1 MPVPP
6 EPSVSSAP
14 PAPAPGS
21 TVPLSP
27 SLGIKVEE
35 APQIEYLV
43 QISKE
48 EEGVRAGLGEGLQQ
62 ANRAYDQGD
71 YQKAFELYDQF
82 IGTSPSRKDERAA
95 AWYGLA
101 DSHFALNE
109 KRLADAAVDI
119 IANYAAALKADPAG
133 FSAPWAM
140 YRSGLALEILEN
152 FKKAK
157 EYFEQVATQFPR
169 HPAAPLSLLEL
180 SRQHIQRKSYGEA
193 IQVLRKVLAYPLEKP
208 LRTSIYR
215 QLGEALYSA
224 GEQARSIEAFTAAM
238 DTDPDLFLKEP
249 TVLRYL
255 GEAYFVEQQYDK
267 SRDLLFRYL
276 NLISESADR
285 DLVLARIAEIF
296 TIQDEKDL
304 ANKLYAY
311 IQNTYPN
318 SEGDVIAKIRR
329 AEYLEGKDKIT
340 VDDAAAIYHDLLQ
353 KPLAAPLSRL
363 VHFKFALRQFERGN
377 FTDCV
382 KILDESLQDNLGKAP
397 SDDFIALRSK
407 AILGWVRQ
415 AYQHKDHAQLV
426 QLYENNSKVFSTAN
440 SIELD
445 TMVAESYA
453 NLKLFTNA
461 IRLAQNI
468 LARKGTPKDEEL
480 VLKIADF
487 TFQAGDITSALQ
499 WCDQVL
505 APGLLVEKNKLLA
518 RILFAQRQYPKVIE
532 LLNRLP
538 DKDKASANPVNW
550 YGLYAE
556 TYLQMGDCEKAVAGF
571 DKALEVLGNDPGRS
585 ADRMRIFMNQQICYR
600 KLNNIEKAVACL
612 EAASSLASSEEL
624 RCQFQY
630 ELARL
635 YQEAGQTEKATRV
648 LTKLLESPISLWQTA
663 ARQELD
669 YLRLQQAA
677 KTTQ

>member
-1 MPVPP
+1 M
-6 EPSVSSAP
+6 
-14 PAPAPGS
+14 
-21 TVPLSP
+21 SP

-48 EEGVRAGLGEGLQQ
+48 EEGLQAGLGEALQQ

-82 IGTSPSRKDERAA
+82 IGTSPSRKEERAA

-119 IANYAAALKADPAG
+119 IANYAAALKADPAA

-157 EYFEQVATQFPR
+157 EYFEQVATQFPK

-208 LRTSIYR
+208 LRTNTYR

-340 VDDAAAIYHDLLQ
+340 VDEAAAIYQ
-353 KPLAAPLSRL
+353 RPVAKAAGCP
-363 VHFKFALRQFERGN
+363 A
-377 FTDCV
+377 
-382 KILDESLQDNLGKAP
+382 
-397 SDDFIALRSK
+397 
-407 AILGWVRQ
+407 
-415 AYQHKDHAQLV
+415 
-426 QLYENNSKVFSTAN
+426 
-440 SIELD
+440 
-445 TMVAESYA
+445 VA
-453 NLKLFTNA
+453 F
-461 IRLAQNI
+461 
-468 LARKGTPKDEEL
+468 G
-480 VLKIADF
+480 
-487 TFQAGDITSALQ
+487 ALQ
-499 WCDQVL
+499 
-505 APGLLVEKNKLLA
+505 
-518 RILFAQRQYPKVIE
+518 I
-532 LLNRLP
+532 
-538 DKDKASANPVNW
+538 
-550 YGLYAE
+550 
-556 TYLQMGDCEKAVAGF
+556 
-571 DKALEVLGNDPGRS
+571 RS
-585 ADRMRIFMNQQICYR
+585 ATIRTGQLCR
-600 KLNNIEKAVACL
+600 
-612 EAASSLASSEEL
+612 L
-624 RCQFQY
+624 R
-630 ELARL
+630 EN
-635 YQEAGQTEKATRV
+635 
-648 LTKLLESPISLWQTA
+648 P
-663 ARQELD
+663 
-669 YLRLQQAA
+669 
-677 KTTQ
+677 